1 MIDFEFSDNHD
12 KFILYNPNWCCSCI
26 AGSSVSTQTEGDD
39 EESSKH
45 LQLPKPVKR
54 SNSTVSF
61 NLPQETAENT
71 SSRRRSMLH
80 NFRGS
85 MLSIASARS
94 IIGTTRDILS
104 QWFVLL
110 GILLF
115 VIVVVIYNLWH
126 KSTH

>member
-1 MIDFEFSDNHD
+1 MFKCFSLQS
-12 KFILYNPNWCCSCI
+12 KLFSSCF
-26 AGSSVSTQTEGDD
+26 ASSSVSTQTDKMD

-61 NLPQETAENT
+61 NLSEENAENT
-71 SSRRRSMLH
+71 SSGRRSGSMLH

-94 IIGTTRDILS
+94 IIGTTWDILS

-110 GILLF
+110 VIVLF
-115 VIVVVIYNLWH
+115 VIVVVTYNLLYRN
-126 KSTH
+126 